1 VTKTTSNR
9 LPWDLLLLLLPL
21 TSFLVSPL
29 PATAGEPVP
38 APATAPSAAVVPV
51 LISAPSPAGGGMIV
65 ARDPETGALTVPTP
79 EQRRELLPEEFGAVL
94 RSDQPL
100 FEEAVP
106 GGGTMIRLDGRLMD
120 YVLATRDANGK
131 LSVTCVH
138 EADAAVRLVEG
149 GAAAP
154 AVSPEPEEE

>member
-1 VTKTTSNR
+1 MTKTTNN
-9 LPWDLLLLLLPL
+9 LLLWGMLLPL
-21 TSFLVSPL
+21 TGVLFSPL
-29 PATAGEPVP
+29 PTTAGEPAP
-38 APATAPSAAVVPV
+38 APATAPSPVVVPA
-51 LISAPSPAGGGMIV
+51 LSPAPFSAGGGMIV

-79 EQRRELLPEEFGAVL
+79 EQRRELLPEEFGAAL

-106 GGGTMIRLDGRLMD
+106 GGGIMIRLDGRLMD

-131 LSVTCVH
+131 LSFSCVH
-138 EADAAVRLVEG
+138 EADAAAHIVAD

>member
-1 VTKTTSNR
+1 MKSASNR
-9 LPWDLLLLLLPL
+9 LPWGLLLLLPL
-21 TSFLVSPL
+21 TGVLVSPL
-29 PATAGEPVP
+29 PTTAGEPTP
-38 APATAPSAAVVPV
+38 APATAPSPAVVPV

-79 EQRRELLPEEFGAVL
+79 EQRYELLPEEFGAAL
-94 RSDQPL
+94 LSDQPL
-100 FEEAVP
+100 FEETMP
-106 GGGTMIRLDGRLMD
+106 GGGIMIRLDGLLMD

-138 EADAAVRLVEG
+138 EADAAARLVVD